1 MSVPWWVQTIFSALW
16 DQNQNRIKTNKNPPN
31 PKKAARR
38 NARSLTEH
46 TDPNGG
52 DKRSTLVFNAHPTL
66 LSTVVFFHR
75 IHLLTRRGLKKWLS
89 HLTLS
94 LPLHDFPFPF
104 SPSPGWE
111 SFSSMREVLLI
122 MTGKAWNRISRI
134 LISLPSRPCCMWATQ
149 PGGSHQGSLTE
160 LWIKKR
166 KGKKNKNKTTP
177 SLSFLKLKEKLRD
190 GTASNGD
197 PHG

>member
-1 MSVPWWVQTIFSALW
+1 MQEVL
-16 DQNQNRIKTNKNPPN
+16 QNILIQMEVIN
-31 PKKAARR
+31 AA
-38 NARSLTEH
+38 
-46 TDPNGG
+46 
-52 DKRSTLVFNAHPTL
+52 L
-66 LSTVVFFHR
+66 LSLMHIQLCYLLLCFFIVF
-75 IHLLTRRGLKKWLS
+75 IYWPDGGLKKWLS

-111 SFSSMREVLLI
+111 SFSSMREVLLM
-122 MTGKAWNRISRI
+122 MTGKAWNRISGI
-134 LISLPSRPCCMWATQ
+134 LISLPSRPCCVWATQ

-166 KGKKNKNKTTP
+166 KGKENKNKTTP

-197 PHG
+197 PDG